1 MKKLLLLTGIL
12 MLSVVAIARIE
23 TPVRWAQGS
32 KRINATE
39 TMVLLRARIQP
50 GWHIYSQNV
59 KEGGPIKTSF
69 TFTPAKTY
77 KLVGKTIEPAPKTKY
92 ESSFKMNV
100 GYFEKEVIF
109 QQKIKIKSTSSTAVK
124 GVLEYAVCNKIGCLP
139 PEELAFNIPINKLT

>member
-1 MKKLLLLTGIL
+1 MRKLSLLIVVL
-12 MLSVVAIARIE
+12 MLSVGANAQIE

-69 TFTPAKTY
+69 TFTPSKTY
-77 KLVGKTIEPAPKTKY
+77 TLAGKTIEPTPKTKY
-92 ESSFKMNV
+92 EEGFKMNV
-100 GYFEKEVIF
+100 GYFEKEVVF
-109 QQKIKIKSTSSTAVK
+109 QQKIRIKSTSSTEVK

-139 PEELAFNIPINKLT
+139 PEELAFNIPIK